1 VIAKYLA
8 RMAAHITNELR
19 IYLATQA
26 LRIAK
31 RDATAADASHSK
43 PTRLNK
49 KIDFWQHSI
58 FASQGWVIYICCAV
72 YFACLRHRD
81 VLRLADIRHPLFCTY
96 ACFCKILISHLPTI
110 LATIMSDSFLHKPAN
125 DDYFYHQPFVH
136 AAYTSQQHIALLC
149 FAQPAKIKNET
160 PSNKLQQTC
169 TKKQKVKNIQTQK
182 IDKLHNDHIF
192 YHAATT
198 MRHFVICNFL
208 Q

>member
-1 VIAKYLA
+1 
-8 RMAAHITNELR
+8 MR

-136 AAYTSQQHIALLC
+136 AASTSQQHIALLC